1 MTTLPKGRPTCKYE
15 TSAAFSRRRM
25 QYDIGDAPLEKPTDE
40 VKQTLDP
47 HEENK
52 LSGDMRELYDRI
64 FPSDESNERRMLFVK
79 KLEDILR
86 KEWPDAEF
94 KVHIFGSHA
103 NSLCTSE
110 SDGRTKA
117 RRCTSDDG

>member
-1 MTTLPKGRPTCKYE
+1 
-15 TSAAFSRRRM
+15 M